1 MAKKDIGKK
10 EKPTYKKQIIS
21 AIIMVL
27 SLLLFF
33 SVIQDVQKI
42 DADYKY
48 MQASNMNIFKFIKLD
63 FPEVQNWIGPFGAFF
78 GYWMIQVFGHFFSIS
93 LILAA
98 FFISFFYLFKMNDEN
113 FVSKILAFIFFA
125 FSTNIVFYA
134 INPNV
139 QSHFGIVPRTIYD
152 FFINI
157 FDRVGTILILFFVA
171 VAMLIVIF
179 EIENLKKAL
188 IWFGKAVFALFKKI
202 FSKKEAKIKTKKSAK
217 TKPKKVKKEKAPK
230 EKKKKLVIIDHTE
243 NNPTKGN
250 DEKPKPQPLPQRKF
264 SQDQTLKPEKSLRE
278 FDIPKIENFL
288 SSGKSSKRDISQ
300 TKEEIEH
307 ISEILQDKLA
317 EFGVDAIVKNV
328 NIGPVITQYEIEPAA
343 GVKVSKFNSLADD
356 LALAIKAKSIRVQ
369 APIPGRGLVGI
380 EIPNFRRDIIY
391 LKEVLETEK
400 NLKKYHL
407 AIGLGKDISGNSIVT
422 DLAKTPHLLIAGAT
436 GSGKSVCIN
445 TIIVSLLLQYTPEE
459 LRLVMIDPKRVELSG
474 YEGIP
479 HLIQKVVTDN
489 EDAMKALEWGV
500 LEMERRYQ
508 LLQKYRVKNLEAYN
522 HEIKQLRKK
531 DPEIEDKPL
540 PYIVMIVDE
549 LADLM
554 MTVGRDIEM
563 PITRLA
569 QMARAIGIHLIL
581 ATQRPSTQVI
591 TGIIKSNFPSR
602 IAFKVSSKIDSRV
615 ILDTNGAEKLL
626 GMGDSLYIGPG
637 TSTLQR
643 IHGAFI
649 EAQEIN
655 NLVDFLKLQPKPDDD
670 IKIIP
675 NEEDIPLN
683 AFDYDDELFPDAAT
697 AVVSAGQASVSMLQ
711 RHFKI
716 GYARAG
722 RLIDMLEQAGIV
734 GPHLGS
740 KPREVTATEEDL
752 KIYGYIK
759 E

>member
-1 MAKKDIGKK
+1 MAKKAKDQEKKPRLGKLLIS
-10 EKPTYKKQIIS
+10 IIVL
-21 AIIMVL
+21 VL
-27 SLLLFF
+27 SVLMFV
-33 SVIQDVQKI
+33 SMIQGISII
-42 DADYKY
+42 DADYSY
-48 MQASNMNIFKFIKLD
+48 IQNSDMNIFKFIKMD
-63 FPEVQNWIGPFGAFF
+63 FPEVDNLIGPFGAFF
-78 GYWMIQVFGHFFSIS
+78 GYWFINIFGHFFSLS

-98 FFISFFYLFKMNDEN
+98 FFVSFFHIFKMHDDN
-113 FVSKILAFIFFA
+113 FVGKILAFIFFA
-125 FSTNIVFYA
+125 FSLNLVLYALNPIVQ
-134 INPNV
+134 P
-139 QSHFGIVPRTIYD
+139 HFGIVPGAIYSLLV
-152 FFINI
+152 NI
-157 FDRVGTILILFFVA
+157 FDRVGAIIICFV
-171 VAMLIVIF
+171 VVLAMLIFIF
-179 EIENLKKAL
+179 EVENVKKFL
-188 IWFGKAVFALFKKI
+188 GWLGKAIAAFVKKVMT
-202 FSKKEAKIKTKKSAK
+202 KEAKPNKKTAKKKSAVQRKKEPTKK
-217 TKPKKVKKEKAPK
+217 TKDLNIVDHASPKDVEDKRKET
-230 EKKKKLVIIDHTE
+230 L
-243 NNPTKGN
+243 
-250 DEKPKPQPLPQRKF
+250 KPQPIPQRKI
-264 SQDQTLKPEKSLRE
+264 SQDPNLKPESSLKKY
-278 FDIPKIENFL
+278 DIPKVGNFL
-288 SSGKSSKRDISQ
+288 SSNKLSKRDINQS
-300 TKEEIEH
+300 KGEIQRV
-307 ISEILQDKLA
+307 SEILQEKLA
-317 EFGVDAIVKNV
+317 EFGVEAEVKNV

-380 EIPNFRRDIIY
+380 EIPNSKRDFIL
-391 LKEVLETEK
+391 LKDVLEAETD
-400 NLKKYHL
+400 LKKYNL
-407 AIGLGKDISGNSIVT
+407 AIGLGKDIAGNAVIA

-459 LRLVMIDPKRVELSG
+459 LRMVLVDPKRVELSG

-479 HLIQKVVTDN
+479 HLIQNVVTDN
-489 EDAMKALEWGV
+489 EDALKALEWGV
-500 LEMERRYQ
+500 YEMERRYQ

-522 HEIKQLRKK
+522 REIKQLRAK
-531 DPEIEDKPL
+531 DPAIEDKAL

-554 MTVGRDIEM
+554 MTVGRDIEQ

-615 ILDTNGAEKLL
+615 ILDANGAEKLL
-626 GMGDSLYIGPG
+626 GMGDSLFLGPG
-637 TSTLQR
+637 SSSLQR

-649 EAQEIN
+649 ETKEIN
-655 NLVDFLKLQPKPDDD
+655 HLVDFLKAQPKPEND

-675 NEEDIPLN
+675 EEEDIIVG
-683 AFDYDDELFPDAAT
+683 AFEYDDELFPDAAA
-697 AVVSAGQASVSMLQ
+697 AVVMAGQASVSMLQ
-711 RHFKI
+711 RHFKV

-722 RLIDMLEQAGIV
+722 RLIDMLERAGIV
-734 GPHLGS
+734 GKHLGS